1 MELSKD
7 EPLELFVELEDS
19 GMRLDAWLAQRLP
32 RYSRVLLRQAITN
45 GGVTIEDPEL
55 EPSNALSNAPL
66 TKDDSSS
73 QRALVPEG
81 VEFVEV
87 PEPVLKDNFFT
98 RRQERRR
105 AKRGLAKPAFRLKPG
120 QKISIVLPELPR
132 SAPTPEEIPIDIL
145 YEDDSLVVINKPY
158 GMVVHPSRGHW
169 AGTLVGALAY
179 HFQDNLSTVRGT
191 ARPGIVHRLDRD
203 TTGVIV
209 VAKTDF
215 AHMKL
220 AEQFANREIQKEYLA
235 IVCGAPVRDRDV
247 IEAPIGPH
255 PHQSEKMAIRQDHPD
270 AKPAK
275 TFYEVMRRYRGY
287 TLMKA
292 LPKTGRTHQI
302 RLHFMHAGFP
312 ILCDRLY
319 GGRAEI
325 SRKML
330 DFSLPDEV
338 VLNRQAL
345 HAYKIRFTHP
355 ETDEPIEVSAPL
367 PSDMKEVLRILEQ
380 YRSL

>member
-7 EPLELFVELEDS
+7 EPLELFVEPEDS

-45 GGVTIEDPEL
+45 GGVTIGEPEQENPLKLSED
-55 EPSNALSNAPL
+55 EPSL
-66 TKDDSSS
+66 TG
-73 QRALVPEG
+73 QAALVPEG
-81 VEFVEV
+81 VEFVEI
-87 PEPVLKDNFFT
+87 PEPVLKENFFT
-98 RRQERRR
+98 RRQERRQ

-120 QKISIVLPELPR
+120 QRISIVLPELPR
-132 SAPTPEEIPIDIL
+132 SAPIPEEIPLEIL
-145 YEDDSLVVINKPY
+145 YEDESLVVINKPY

-191 ARPGIVHRLDRD
+191 TRPGIVHRLDRD
-203 TTGVIV
+203 TSGVIV

-220 AEQFANREIQKEYLA
+220 AEQFANRQIEKEYVA

-255 PHQSEKMAIRQDHPD
+255 PHQTEKMAIRMDCPD

-287 TLMKA
+287 TLLKA

-325 SRKML
+325 TQKML
-330 DFSLPDEV
+330 DFSLPDET

-345 HAYKIRFTHP
+345 HARRLKFTHP
-355 ETDEPIEVSAPL
+355 ETGEVIEVVAPL
-367 PSDMKEVLRILEQ
+367 PPDMKEVLKILEQ
-380 YRSL
+380 YR